1 METDTSRRVIESGS
15 QQYNQF
21 PFHSS
26 PRKKKEGNV
35 IGLYFAKRNSLNC
48 TSTEMLLLYVEKR
61 KITYIPLFVQ
71 GRGMDDRQ
79 PSQ

>member
-26 PRKKKEGNV
+26 PRKKRGKCNQAIFCQKKFSELHIYRDAVAVRRKKKKNLYPPFCPGEGN
-35 IGLYFAKRNSLNC
+35 G
-48 TSTEMLLLYVEKR
+48 
-61 KITYIPLFVQ
+61 
-71 GRGMDDRQ
+71 
-79 PSQ
+79 